1 MDTTTPAPWASIG
14 PTWFQIALNAV
25 PNFFKFSVGC
35 EDSDRE
41 RLAITT
47 CTESERDS
55 STNLALNIFELVF
68 RPRALLPSNIHSAR

>member
-47 CTESERDS
+47 CTESEIPTIMVPDLSIGWIVPKRLC
-55 STNLALNIFELVF
+55 N
-68 RPRALLPSNIHSAR
+68 SAPITT